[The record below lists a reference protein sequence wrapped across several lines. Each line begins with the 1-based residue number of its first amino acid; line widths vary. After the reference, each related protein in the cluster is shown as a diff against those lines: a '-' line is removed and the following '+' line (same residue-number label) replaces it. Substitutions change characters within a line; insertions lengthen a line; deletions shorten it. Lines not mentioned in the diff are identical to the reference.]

1 MRPFFYSILMV
12 WFVSAQSSLTC
23 AVWSVVW
30 CTSRASATQVLQ
42 SLRVLQGGR
51 AWSEGLP
58 GFAAQG
64 PGKGQQAEG
73 GREESCQRCLQR
85 VWNKYHGLV
94 RESVVAEAG
103 GKEGQVEDGMVRVA
117 SGALG
122 AE

>member
-1 MRPFFYSILMV
+1 M
-12 WFVSAQSSLTC
+12 
-23 AVWSVVW
+23 W

-42 SLRVLQGGR
+42 NLRVLQGGR

-73 GREESCQRCLQR
+73 GREESFQRYLQR
-85 VWNKYHGLV
+85 VWNKHHGLV
-94 RESVVAEAG
+94 RESVVAAG